1 MALYAFLDE
10 SGEYSFHAKSSK
22 FLVYAAV
29 VTAMPTVLTQEFATL
44 KYELL
49 AQGYCLDR
57 FHASCDKQFVRDRVF
72 ALLAECPHFAI
83 HSIVVRKN
91 RVNPIL
97 HKFGVY
103 SIAYRTMLRYL
114 AGGGKIDR
122 IHLIVDTVPDS
133 SQQSALKKTLALRAA
148 EALGAIPFSIDH
160 NSSTSHALLQAAD
173 YCAWAIMKKWQS
185 TEERPYRM
193 IKNKIR
199 NEYDLFWNGDRE
211 YF

>member
-1 MALYAFLDE
+1 MPLYAFLDE

-29 VTAMPTVLTQEFATL
+29 VTAMPTLFSHEFAEL

-49 AQGYCLDR
+49 SRGLCLDR

-72 ALLAECPHFAI
+72 ALLADSPHFAI

-97 HKFGVY
+97 HKFGIY

-114 AGGGKIDR
+114 AGGGKIDSL
-122 IHLIVDTVPDS
+122 HLIVDTVPDT
-133 SQQSALKKTLALRAA
+133 SQQAALKITLARRAA
-148 EALGAIPFSIDH
+148 EALGKIPFSIDH
-160 NSSTSHALLQAAD
+160 HSSLAHALLQAAD
-173 YCAWAIMKKWQS
+173 YCAWAIWKKWQS
-185 TEERPYRM
+185 NEERPYRL
-193 IKNKIR
+193 IQNKIR
-199 NEYDLFWNGDRE
+199 NEFDLFEKGDTE